1 MFNLPKGT
9 EIKPPKIIYKK
20 LIYEKFKDQ
29 LTGKKKESFDEDI
42 SRVTLTHEL
51 SERSLHLPKTE
62 EVPSIF
68 VARIDLKTRD
78 YREENII
85 LLSKLFGQK
94 MLLLLAFEGEYK
106 PALYEEK
113 LVAREWQG
121 EEDIDLEL
129 RGLELKSLWEN
140 LARAIGEITIEEGK
154 TLQEQIQREEEKEK
168 LKKQIR
174 SLEKRAQ
181 REKQSKKKLEL
192 FREIKKYK
200 KELEEM

>member
-113 LVAREWQG
+113 LLAREWQG

-129 RGLELKSLWEN
+129 RGLYLKTLCQN
-140 LARAIGEITIEEGK
+140 LARAIGEITI
-154 TLQEQIQREEEKEK
+154 
-168 LKKQIR
+168 
-174 SLEKRAQ
+174 
-181 REKQSKKKLEL
+181 
-192 FREIKKYK
+192 
-200 KELEEM
+200 

>member
-1 MFNLPKGT
+1 
-9 EIKPPKIIYKK
+9 
-20 LIYEKFKDQ
+20 
-29 LTGKKKESFDEDI
+29 
-42 SRVTLTHEL
+42 
-51 SERSLHLPKTE
+51 
-62 EVPSIF
+62 
-68 VARIDLKTRD
+68 
-78 YREENII
+78 
-85 LLSKLFGQK
+85 
-94 MLLLLAFEGEYK
+94 MLLVLAFEGKYK

-113 LVAREWQG
+113 LLSGEWQG

-129 RGLELKSLWEN
+129 RGLDLKSLWEN
-140 LARAIGEITIEEGK
+140 LARAIGEIIIEEGK

-168 LKKQIR
+168 LKMQIR